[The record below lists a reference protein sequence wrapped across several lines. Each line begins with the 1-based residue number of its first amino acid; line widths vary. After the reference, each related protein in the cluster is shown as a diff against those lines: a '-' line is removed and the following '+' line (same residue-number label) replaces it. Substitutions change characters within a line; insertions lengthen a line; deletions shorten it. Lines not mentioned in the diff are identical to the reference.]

1 MFRLFQADG
10 KHRLV
15 YFFTEENAVIASQ
28 PTSNRSRQSRRRRL
42 RAVLNMI
49 LITSSAASFTTGCQ
63 SVGSHVAK
71 ATRTPAPVHA
81 TPSDEIPSSFQG
93 VVDAPVVTVA
103 FDDKVDVGVDEKGLS
118 ENSAANARQEQ
129 DSDEK
134 ADADDAGSLADVM
147 ALESPR
153 QAAAYDVQPFS
164 MSNDYYFS
172 EQPADQTDGLTLEAI
187 ESIALANNPT
197 IAELVATTQKAA
209 GYKAQVGLRAN
220 PSIGYQ
226 ATQLADRGTD
236 QHTIFISQTI
246 ITADKLALNRNVLN
260 EALRAQLMQ
269 LEAQKYR
276 ITTDIRLAFYDAL
289 AAQNRV
295 NLIQDFQSVAD
306 TGVDLAEQI
315 KEAQEGSQLDVVQAK
330 VQQNEIRLALRQAQ
344 VQLDAT
350 WRELSALAGN
360 PNLTPMP
367 LKGTLP
373 NAEAELDWP
382 SVASTMI
389 ASSPEVQAAQAR
401 INQARANICRQE
413 VQPIPNLDV
422 QFAAGLDN
430 GTDNGLINLQ
440 IGAPI
445 PVFNKNQGN
454 ICAARSEYARAS
466 RELDRIQN
474 SIKARLAAVSRAYDS
489 SLIAVEQYTS
499 DILPNAE
506 EGLKL
511 AEFAYK
517 AGETSFVQVL
527 IARRTYFDTNLQYIV
542 SQQQLAQA
550 RARVDGFV
558 LTGAL
563 DAVVDRSGDD
573 SLRGLTL
580 SQQ

>member
-1 MFRLFQADG
+1 MFRLYQTDG

-15 YFFTEENAVIASQ
+15 YFFMEENTVITSQ

-42 RAVLNMI
+42 RTVLNMI
-49 LITSSAASFTTGCQ
+49 LITGSAASFTTGCQ
-63 SVGSHVAK
+63 SVGSHVATT
-71 ATRTPAPVHA
+71 TRPSGPVHS
-81 TPSDEIPSSFQG
+81 PPVDEIPSLSQA

-103 FDDKVDVGVDEKGLS
+103 FDDQWDVD
-118 ENSAANARQEQ
+118 ANAKREH
-129 DSDEK
+129 DSDDKSE
-134 ADADDAGSLADVM
+134 DDDAGSLADFM
-147 ALESPR
+147 ALDSPE
-153 QAAAYDVQPFS
+153 QVFAADLQPFS
-164 MSNDYYFS
+164 TSNDYYLS
-172 EQPADQTDGLTLEAI
+172 EQPARLTLEAI

-209 GYKAQVGLRAN
+209 GFKTQVGLRAN

-236 QHTIFISQTI
+236 QHTVFISQTI

-276 ITTDIRLAFYDAL
+276 IATDIRVAFYDAL
-289 AAQNRV
+289 AAQQRV
-295 NLIQDFQSVAD
+295 NLIQEFQSVAD
-306 TGVDLAEQI
+306 KGVDLAEQL
-315 KEAQEGSQLDVVQAK
+315 KEAQEGSQLDIVQAK
-330 VQQNEIRLALRQAQ
+330 VQQNEIGLALRQAQ
-344 VQLDAT
+344 VQFDAA
-350 WRELSALAGN
+350 WRELSALAGK
-360 PNLTPMP
+360 PNMTPVP
-367 LKGTLP
+367 LDGTFP
-373 NAEAELDWP
+373 SAEANLDWP
-382 SVASTMI
+382 SVASTMT

-422 QFAAGLDN
+422 QFAAGVDN

-454 ICAARSEYARAS
+454 ICAARAEYARAS
-466 RELDRIQN
+466 RELDRIEN
-474 SIKARLAAVSRAYDS
+474 SIKARLAAVSRDYDS
-489 SLIAVEQYTS
+489 ALVAVEQYTS
-499 DILPNAE
+499 DILPNTK

-511 AEFAYK
+511 AELAYK

-563 DAVVDRSGDD
+563 DAVVDNSGDD

>member
-1 MFRLFQADG
+1 M
-10 KHRLV
+10 
-15 YFFTEENAVIASQ
+15 IASQ

-71 ATRTPAPVHA
+71 VTPTSAQINSTPADEM
-81 TPSDEIPSSFQG
+81 PSLFQG
-93 VVDAPVVTVA
+93 VVDAPVMTVA
-103 FDDKVDVGVDEKGLS
+103 FDDEVDVGADEKKSS
-118 ENSAANARQEQ
+118 EKSAAKARRE
-129 DSDEK
+129 D
-134 ADADDAGSLADVM
+134 DDASSLADIM
-147 ALESPR
+147 ALDSPD
-153 QAAAYDVQPFS
+153 QAVADFVQPFS
-164 MSNDYYFS
+164 TSNDYYLS
-172 EQPADQTDGLTLEAI
+172 EQPAGLTLEAI

-209 GYKAQVGLRAN
+209 GFKTQVGLRAN
-220 PSIGYQ
+220 PTVGYQ

-236 QHTIFISQTI
+236 QHTVFISQTI
-246 ITADKLALNRNVLN
+246 ITADKLALNRSVLN

-276 ITTDIRLAFYDAL
+276 IATDIRVAFYDAL
-289 AAQNRV
+289 AAQQRV
-295 NLIQDFQSVAD
+295 NLIQEFQSVAD
-306 TGVDLAEQI
+306 TGVELAEQL
-315 KEAQEGSQLDVVQAK
+315 KEAQEGSQLEVVQAK

-344 VQLDAT
+344 VQFDAT

-360 PNLTPMP
+360 PDMTPVP
-367 LKGTLP
+367 LQGTLP
-373 NAEAELDWP
+373 SAEINLDWP

-389 ASSPEVQAAQAR
+389 ASSPEVRAAHAR
-401 INQARANICRQE
+401 INQARANISRQE

-422 QFAAGLDN
+422 QFAAGVDN
-430 GTDNGLINLQ
+430 STENGLINLQ

-454 ICAARSEYARAS
+454 ICAARAEYARAS

-474 SIKARLAAVSRAYDS
+474 SIKARLAAASRAYDS
-489 SLIAVEQYTS
+489 SLVAVEQYTS

-511 AEFAYK
+511 AELAYK

-527 IARRTYFDTNLQYIV
+527 IARRTYFDTNLQFIV

-563 DAVVDRSGDD
+563 DAVVDNSGDD